1 MSEGDSSTFY
11 RRRVMGLDVNSKQ
24 VPVVMVNFPPMP
36 QFSDFAQ
43 KGYDG
48 EPLVIL
54 QNVNYRRAL
63 DAWNETC
70 ATISQAIN
78 LK

>member
-1 MSEGDSSTFY
+1 
-11 RRRVMGLDVNSKQ
+11 MGLDVNNKQ

-43 KGYDG
+43 KGCDG
-48 EPLVIL
+48 ESLIL
-54 QNVNYRRAL
+54 TQNASYARAL
-63 DAWNETC
+63 EAWKETC
-70 ATISQAIN
+70 ATIARAIN